1 MKKTFVFF
9 LLFWILIIPTFTF
22 AKQWC
27 CSWHWWVNYC
37 ASNWRYVCNDWTYS
51 PSCTCWNVYYKQYL
65 TPDQKCN
72 NKYPGTIYRS
82 SDNRCA
88 CPGDRIWTSSRSSIY
103 GCSLKSYNT
112 NSTPSKSYNKN
123 NTSSKSNKDI
133 QCDKK
138 YPWTIYR
145 SADNRCACP
154 GDKVWTSSRN
164 KVTKSCKQTSVYFN

>member
-9 LLFWILIIPTFTF
+9 LLFWLLIVPKFTF

-51 PSCTCWNVYYKQYL
+51 PSCTCSNYYYKKSE

-72 NKYPGTIYRS
+72 
-82 SDNRCA
+82 
-88 CPGDRIWTSSRSSIY
+88 
-103 GCSLKSYNT
+103 
-112 NSTPSKSYNKN
+112 
-123 NTSSKSNKDI
+123 
-133 QCDKK
+133 KK

-154 GDKVWTSSRN
+154 GDKVWTSSWN
-164 KVTKSCKQTSVYFN
+164 EVSKSCKQIYYYLN